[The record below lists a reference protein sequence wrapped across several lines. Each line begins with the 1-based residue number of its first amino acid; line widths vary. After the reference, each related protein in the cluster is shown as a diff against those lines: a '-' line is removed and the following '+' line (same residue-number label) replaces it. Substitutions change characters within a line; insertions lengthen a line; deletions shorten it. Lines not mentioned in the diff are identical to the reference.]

1 MNPFTLSGGQKRR
14 LSVAAA
20 LATGA
25 RVLVLDEPT
34 FGQDQACAT
43 ELLAILE
50 EQRRMGTTII
60 VVSHDMELVAEHAT
74 DVLVLDQ
81 GRVAAAG
88 DARSILTDVPRLA
101 SAGLAAPA
109 LARAFQGMT
118 EEPVVRFADLSRVRF
133 VSSAGADEAVRA

>member
-1 MNPFTLSGGQKRR
+1 
-14 LSVAAA
+14 
-20 LATGA
+20 
-25 RVLVLDEPT
+25 
-34 FGQDQACAT
+34 
-43 ELLAILE
+43 
-50 EQRRMGTTII
+50 
-60 VVSHDMELVAEHAT
+60 
-74 DVLVLDQ
+74 VLDQ